1 MGVIKLDIDGSS
13 LRTQA
18 ELALEGLIKDCYGNW
33 MIGFTS
39 FTSYGSN

>member
-18 ELALEGLIKDCYGNW
+18 ELALEGRIKNCYGN
-33 MIGFTS
+33 
-39 FTSYGSN
+39 